1 MLKIGARYCLIA
13 VLFCVAHVSPA
24 QELVEKWSVKNVFMM
39 PESAA
44 LDIKQQQIYISNVNG
59 YAKDANGFVSKVSA
73 DGKNI
78 ELKWLAG
85 LNSPTGM
92 VVFDGRLYIADY
104 DELVIVEIE
113 SKKIVARI
121 PAPDEKPGLNDV
133 AISSEGR
140 VFVSGSASSRIYEL
154 DEDRLLIWKYD
165 KQRLKN
171 ANGLLVEGDHLIH
184 GGLHW
189 SIFNMDTRRLI
200 DGFKT
205 PNPAVS
211 DIDGITAY
219 CGGYIVSL
227 IEDPRLWRI
236 DTKANSR
243 PLSEL
248 AVDAIDIQYHQ
259 GQLYAPTVGGG
270 LSVFELPE
278 KGCIE

>member
-1 MLKIGARYCLIA
+1 MLKHRTAYCLVVI
-13 VLFCVAHVSPA
+13 LCCITQYSLA
-24 QELVEKWSVKNVFMM
+24 QELAEKWSVKNVFTM

-44 LDIKQQQIYISNVNG
+44 LDVKQQQIYISNVNG
-59 YAKDANGFVSKVSA
+59 YAKDANGFVSRVSV
-73 DGKNI
+73 DGKHI
-78 ELKWLAG
+78 ELEWLTG
-85 LNSPTGM
+85 LSSPTGM

-121 PAPDEKPGLNDV
+121 PAPDKKPGLNDV

-140 VFVSGSASSRIYEL
+140 VFVSGSASSSIYEL
-154 DEDRLLIWKYD
+154 DKDQLRIWKHD

-189 SIFNMDTRRLI
+189 SVFNMHTRQLI

-205 PNPAVS
+205 PKPIVS

-227 IEDPRLWRI
+227 IEDSRLWQI
-236 DTKANSR
+236 TAKANSR

-248 AVDAIDIQYHQ
+248 GVYAIDIQYHQ
-259 GQLYAPTVGGG
+259 GKLYAPTVGGG
-270 LSVFELPE
+270 LSVFDLPE
-278 KGCIE
+278 KDCIE